1 MKLLHFLLL
10 DLSAVCFLYLLGKIV
25 NFVSTLYIFLRW
37 FASTRETK
45 GPFTTFGA
53 GPSYFFRIYFVKIL
67 VKFETHDL
75 LLIETK
81 SHGHCIVFLQI
92 NNVYS

>member
-1 MKLLHFLLL
+1 M
-10 DLSAVCFLYLLGKIV
+10 
-25 NFVSTLYIFLRW
+25 STLSQPCIYFYGGLLAQEKLRVLSQLLELVHHIFL
-37 FASTRETK
+37 
-45 GPFTTFGA
+45 
-53 GPSYFFRIYFVKIL
+53 RIYFVKIL
-67 VKFETHDL
+67 VKIETHDL